1 MENKLLL
8 SATEVS
14 NLLGL
19 SRPSVYPLLHRADFP
34 MIRIG
39 GRVLVPVD
47 GLRVWLTQ
55 QVQNGEEAKGL

>member
-19 SRPSVYPLLHRADFP
+19 SRPSVYQLMLRADFP

>member
-19 SRPSVYPLLHRADFP
+19 SRPSVYQLMHRADFP

-39 GRVLVPVD
+39 GCLCPWMAC
-47 GLRVWLTQ
+47 GS
-55 QVQNGEEAKGL
+55 G

>member
-19 SRPSVYPLLHRADFP
+19 SRPSVYQLMHRADFP